1 MNGLWLIPALI
12 CYLAAT
18 AGFFLG
24 RTSADV
30 RRGRQA
36 TIALALGAALQ
47 TAALATSGVRAGN
60 IPVTDF
66 AQSVCFLSWLTAL
79 AGLILIVRFRIAV
92 IGGFVAPAV
101 FVATTVAAVTI
112 RRQQLRIPEALRSA
126 WLPVHVT
133 LAFVGF
139 ALFLLAAAVS
149 VVYLIFERRL
159 KAKRPLA
166 PADERAPSLE
176 KLDRINYRLLSWGFL
191 MLTLAI
197 ITGAIWADATWGHF
211 WSWEPQ
217 ESWSF
222 VIWLMYAGLLESR
235 LTAGWRGRR
244 VAALTIVVLTLLIG
258 SFVGV
263 SLLNPGKHGGSF
275 G

>member
-1 MNGLWLIPALI
+1 MNPLWLVPALV
-12 CYLAAT
+12 CYLAAA
-18 AGFFLG
+18 AGFILERAG
-24 RTSADV
+24 SRV
-30 RRGRQA
+30 RRGREA
-36 TIALALGAALQ
+36 TIALAAGALMQ
-47 TAALATSGVRAGN
+47 TAALATSGIRAGN

-66 AQSVCFLSWLTAL
+66 AESVCFLSWLTAI

-92 IGGFVAPAV
+92 IGAFVAPLV
-101 FVATTVAAVTI
+101 LVATAIAAATM
-112 RRQQLRIPEALRSA
+112 RRQQLRIPGALRSA

-133 LAFVGF
+133 LAFAGF

-149 VVYLIFERRL
+149 VVYLIYERRL

-176 KLDRINYRLLSWGFL
+176 KLDRINYHLLIWGFL

-244 VAALTIVVLTLLIG
+244 VAALTIVVLTVLIG

>member
-1 MNGLWLIPALI
+1 MSPLGLAPALV

-18 AGFFLG
+18 LGFILERASPAVRWG
-24 RTSADV
+24 R
-30 RRGRQA
+30 RA
-36 TIALALGAALQ
+36 TIALASGAMLQ
-47 TAALATSGVRAGN
+47 TAAMATSGVRAGN
-60 IPVTDF
+60 IPVTNF
-66 AQSVCFLSWLTAL
+66 AESLCFLSWLTAL
-79 AGLILIVRFRIAV
+79 AGLILIVRYRIAV
-92 IGGFVAPAV
+92 IGTFVAPLV
-101 FVATTVAAVTI
+101 LVATAIATATI
-112 RRQQLRIPEALRSA
+112 RQRQLRIPAPLRSA

-133 LAFVGF
+133 LAFLGF

-149 VVYLIFERRL
+149 VVYLIYERRL
-159 KAKRPLA
+159 KAKRPLVA
-166 PADERAPSLE
+166 ADEWVPSLE
-176 KLDRINYRLLSWGFL
+176 KLDGINYQLLIWGFL

-217 ESWSF
+217 EFWSF

-244 VAALTIVVLTLLIG
+244 VATLTIAVLTVLIG

>member
-1 MNGLWLIPALI
+1 MNGLWLLPALI

-18 AGFFLG
+18 VGFILERAGIG
-24 RTSADV
+24 V
-30 RRGRQA
+30 GRGRQA
-36 TIALALGAALQ
+36 TIALAVGAALQ

-66 AQSVCFLSWLTAL
+66 AESVGFLSWLTAL
-79 AGLILIVRFRIAV
+79 AGLMLIVRFRIAV
-92 IGGFVAPAV
+92 IGGFVAPVV

-112 RRQQLRIPEALRSA
+112 RRQQIRIPAALRSA

-139 ALFLLAAAVS
+139 ALFLMAAAVS
-149 VVYLIFERRL
+149 VVYLIYERRL

-166 PADERAPSLE
+166 PTDERAPSLE

-222 VIWLMYAGLLESR
+222 VIWLMYAALLESR

-244 VAALTIVVLTLLIG
+244 VAALTIVVLTLLIV

-263 SLLNPGKHGGSF
+263 SLVNPGKHGGSF

>member
-18 AGFFLG
+18 VGFIVD
-24 RTSADV
+24 RTSGAA
-30 RRGRQA
+30 RQGKQA
-36 TIALALGAALQ
+36 TMALALGVGLQ
-47 TAALATSGVRAGN
+47 TAALATSGLRAGN

-66 AQSVCFLSWLTAL
+66 AQSLCFLSWLTAL
-79 AGLILIVRFRIAV
+79 AGLLLIVHFRIAV
-92 IGGFVAPAV
+92 IGSFVAPAV
-101 FVATTVAAVTI
+101 FVATAVAALTL
-112 RRQQLRIPEALRSA
+112 RGKQLHIPAALRSA

-139 ALFLLAAAVS
+139 AFFLLAAAVS
-149 VVYLIFERRL
+149 VLYLIYERRL

-166 PADERAPSLE
+166 PTDERAPSLE

-222 VIWLMYAGLLESR
+222 VVWLMYAALLESR
-235 LTAGWRGRR
+235 LTVGWRGRR

>member
-12 CYLAAT
+12 CYLAA
-18 AGFFLG
+18 AVGFTFG
-24 RTSADV
+24 HGGADA
-30 RRGRQA
+30 RRARQA
-36 TIALALGAALQ
+36 TIALGLGAALQ
-47 TAALATSGVRAGN
+47 TAALAAAGVLTGN

-66 AQSVCFLSWLTAL
+66 AESVAFLSWLTAI
-79 AGLILIVRFRIAV
+79 AGLILIVRLRIV
-92 IGGFVAPAV
+92 IIGGFVAPAV
-101 FVATTVAAVTI
+101 FAATAVAAATI
-112 RRQQLRIPEALRSA
+112 RRQPWRIPRALRSA

-133 LAFVGF
+133 LAFAGF

-149 VVYLIFERRL
+149 VAYLICERRL
-159 KAKRPLA
+159 KAKRPLVS
-166 PADERAPSLE
+166 ADGRTPSLE
-176 KLDRINYRLLSWGFL
+176 KLDRINYRLLSWGFV
-191 MLTLAI
+191 MLTFAI

-217 ESWSF
+217 EFWSF

-244 VAALTIVVLTLLIG
+244 VATLTIAVLTILIG
-258 SFVGV
+258 SFLGV
-263 SLLNPGKHGGSF
+263 SLLSPGKHGGSF

>member
-1 MNGLWLIPALI
+1 MNPLGLVPALV

-18 AGFFLG
+18 AGFILERAG
-24 RTSADV
+24 SPV

-36 TIALALGAALQ
+36 TIALATGAALQ

-66 AQSVCFLSWLTAL
+66 AESVCFLSWLTAL
-79 AGLILIVRFRIAV
+79 AGLILIVRFRMLV
-92 IGGFVAPAV
+92 IGAFVAPLVLVATA
-101 FVATTVAAVTI
+101 VATTTM

-139 ALFLLAAAVS
+139 ALFLLAAGVS
-149 VVYLIFERRL
+149 VVYLIYERRL

-166 PADERAPSLE
+166 PADEWAPSLE
-176 KLDRINYRLLSWGFL
+176 KLDRINYQLLIWGFL

-244 VAALTIVVLTLLIG
+244 VAALTIAVLTVLIG

>member
-18 AGFFLG
+18 AGFMVG
-24 RTSADV
+24 RAPANV
-30 RRGRQA
+30 RRSRQA

-101 FVATTVAAVTI
+101 FVATAVAAVTI

-222 VIWLMYAGLLESR
+222 IIWLMYAGLLESR

>member
-18 AGFFLG
+18 AGFILG
-24 RTSADV
+24 HTSADV
-30 RRGRQA
+30 HRGRQA
-36 TIALALGAALQ
+36 TLALALGAALQ

-79 AGLILIVRFRIAV
+79 AGLVLIVRFRIAV

-101 FVATTVAAVTI
+101 FVATAVAAVTL

-159 KAKRPLA
+159 KSKRPLA

-222 VIWLMYAGLLESR
+222 LIWLMYAGLLESR

>member
-18 AGFFLG
+18 AGFMLG
-24 RTSADV
+24 RTPANV
-30 RRGRQA
+30 RRSRQA

-101 FVATTVAAVTI
+101 FVATAVAAVTI

-222 VIWLMYAGLLESR
+222 IIWLMYAGLLESR

>member
-18 AGFFLG
+18 AGFILG
-24 RTSADV
+24 HTSADV
-30 RRGRQA
+30 HRGRQA
-36 TIALALGAALQ
+36 TLALALGAALQ

-79 AGLILIVRFRIAV
+79 AGLVLIVRFRVAV

-101 FVATTVAAVTI
+101 FVATAVAAVTL

-159 KAKRPLA
+159 KSKRPLA

-222 VIWLMYAGLLESR
+222 LIWLMYAGLLESR